1 MQKNQLAPHV
11 ILLCMNKSSF
21 LKNSIPLYT
30 LTFFVILFQ
39 AYATAAGNYVLP
51 LLLYASFGCIYL
63 FYVDKRALF
72 FLILFAR
79 IILDS
84 MPSVTYPKLAFGLSF
99 MEYFTFGLMI
109 FMFIYLLIYHG
120 IALDA
125 ISKSA
130 AFLCVAMATTTLY
143 HGNLADFV
151 YVGSRWVYFFIAYL
165 FFRYLFKDISIRY
178 ILKIIAIISIYPLI
192 NQIYAIVSGAAHI
205 YQGVERY
212 SGTFYHVFILG
223 EYLFFAIPATLYL
236 YLTENRAILKQFYF
250 ILLVLCHIGIFMAG
264 YRTIWFAAVTFWVVY
279 IIFVSRRK
287 FISISLLLFILI
299 TSSMSSSF
307 VGHIFSTKLSPVKI
321 ILEDPSPLFKRGS
334 SEYDRFL
341 SGRIRIW
348 RGMLEQYEDS
358 NITEKVIGL
367 GIGASE
373 EKYLTH
379 MHNQY
384 FSLLVETGLFGITMM
399 GVFICVVITS
409 IYSLKTYDK
418 LYSFIVLSMFIS
430 FLVIAFG
437 TTPFTH
443 IIVLNYIAI
452 YITLAKQH
460 GRIRLDIDCQR
471 QSADIGTE
479 ADGIKDLYTENQ

>member
-1 MQKNQLAPHV
+1 MQKKQLAPHV

-63 FYVDKRALF
+63 FYVDKRVLF

-109 FMFIYLLIYHG
+109 FMLIYLLMYHD

-130 AFLCVAMATTTLY
+130 AFILVAMATTTLY

-151 YVGSRWVYFFIAYL
+151 DAGSRWMYFIVAYL
-165 FFRYLFKDISIRY
+165 FFKYLLNDISIKY
-178 ILKIIAIISIYPLI
+178 ILTIIAIISLYPLI
-192 NQIYAIVSGAAHI
+192 NQIYAIVSGTAHI
-205 YQGVERY
+205 YQGVDRY
-212 SGTFYHVFILG
+212 SGTFYHVFIIG
-223 EYLFFAIPATLYL
+223 EYLFFVIPAALYL
-236 YLTENRAILKQFYF
+236 YLTENRGRLKQFYF

-264 YRTIWFAAVTFWVVY
+264 YRTIWFATVIFWVVY

-299 TSSMSSSF
+299 ISPMSSSF
-307 VGHIFSTKLSPVKI
+307 VGHVFSTRLRPVKI

-341 SGRIRIW
+341 SGRIGIW

-358 NITEKVIGL
+358 NIIEKVIGR
-367 GIGASE
+367 GIDITE
-373 EKYLTH
+373 KKYLTH

-384 FSLLVETGLFGITMM
+384 FSLLVETGLFGMSMM
-399 GVFICVVITS
+399 IIFICIVLKR
-409 IYSLKTYDK
+409 IYASKFYNK
-418 LYSFIVLSMFIS
+418 LYSFIVLSTFIS

-437 TTPFTH
+437 TIPFTH
-443 IIVLNYIAI
+443 IIVLNYMAI
-452 YITLAKQH
+452 YFAVASNST
-460 GRIRLDIDCQR
+460 
-471 QSADIGTE
+471 
-479 ADGIKDLYTENQ
+479 IKDTPVSFGKHSNRVLLG